1 MACFTIS
8 LKKKTGTGVGGGDGG
23 RAKGK
28 SPVSDYPSQQ
38 YITRTQQTPVWC
50 RYSIYQHTVSKSP
63 CDTCE
68 TVLQDM
74 TTREGNK
81 EYGVGGISLYYLLHM
96 YTNL

>member
-1 MACFTIS
+1 MFHNL
-8 LKKKTGTGVGGGDGG
+8 LKEKKQGQGQGGGGGRGGNGG
-23 RAKGK
+23 RAKGN

-38 YITRTQQTPVWC
+38 YITRTQQTPIWC
-50 RYSIYQHTVSKSP
+50 RYSIYQQMVSKSP

-74 TTREGNK
+74 TPREGG
-81 EYGVGGISLYYLLHM
+81 GVSWYYLRHM